1 MKKTITVV
9 TGGHGGMGKAICK
22 ELGKDSAIVLAGRN
36 EGKMA
41 AAKEQFDELGVES
54 YICKTDIG
62 DETQV
67 KALAAYA
74 ASLGEVRQVI
84 HTSGVSPSDT
94 GTENIIRIN
103 AVGTVNMVEAFYP
116 VLAEGGVMINFSSVA
131 AYTMPQT
138 EEWTQA
144 FESWDQPDFY
154 DRLLALAGEAEDEES
169 EFFRAGLAYAMSK
182 KFVIYFTQKNVSRFA
197 EKHCR
202 ILSISPGCYL
212 TPMHQKLID
221 NQPETAEN
229 QLELIPA
236 GRWGHP
242 YEMGALT
249 AFLCS
254 AGAGYISGVD
264 ILADGGQ
271 NAGIF
276 VPQI

>member
-22 ELGKDSAIVLAGRN
+22 ELGKASAIVLAGRN
-36 EGKMA
+36 EQKMA
-41 AAKEQFDELGVES
+41 AAKEQFEELGIES

-62 DETQV
+62 DEAQV
-67 KALAAYA
+67 EALAAYA
-74 ASLGEVRQVI
+74 ASLGEVKQVI

-103 AVGTVNMVEAFYP
+103 AVGTVNMVKAFYP

-138 EEWTQA
+138 EEWAQA
-144 FESWDQPDFY
+144 FECWDQPDFY
-154 DRLLALAGEAEDEES
+154 DRMLALTGEAEDEES

-182 KFVIYFTQKNVSRFA
+182 KFVIYFTQKNVARFA